1 MEQVEK
7 SYSAVNGSRV
17 VPVGSRVLVLRDAA
31 ETKSAG
37 GILLAVSGNN
47 NNVCVGTV
55 VAVGPGEV
63 SMDTGVVR
71 PMNMNIG
78 DRVMFA
84 QYSGTTVEIG
94 DEKLLL
100 LTESEIQLRVLQA

>member
-1 MEQVEK
+1 MEHVEK
-7 SYSAVNGSRV
+7 AYSAANGSQV
-17 VPVGSRVLVLRDAA
+17 VPVGSRVLVLRDVA

-47 NNVCVGTV
+47 NVCIGTV
-55 VAVGPGEV
+55 VAVGPGEI
-63 SMDTGVVR
+63 SMDTGVIR
-71 PMNMNIG
+71 PMNMNVG

>member
-1 MEQVEK
+1 MEQEDK
-7 SYSAVNGSRV
+7 AYSALNGSRV
-17 VPVGSRVLVLRDAA
+17 VPVGSRVLVKRDAA

-37 GILLAVSGNN
+37 GILLTVSGN

-55 VAVGPGEV
+55 VGVGPGEI
-63 SMDTGVVR
+63 SMDTGIVR
-71 PMNMNIG
+71 PTNMNVG